1 MHQRLSL
8 LMNRKNSKRVL
19 KILLLIVIGI
29 CIFSIACQKP
39 TDITQDIVVPNW
51 QNGEQLYYG
60 VIRNDTMIGQT
71 RYSIYF
77 DVDGDIPIYTLEIL
91 TQIEWD
97 EDYVWD
103 SSVVYF
109 RRDNFAPIW
118 SYRKVETDFSYSII
132 ETHYDESD
140 VDIWFETID
149 GKETFNLSLKEP
161 YFDSEMILTL
171 MRAVRFMQA
180 KKYSFNTFTP
190 LTLQPMSNSIRYDGK
205 KIATTPAGSFE
216 CDKMQLTTPFSKFYL
231 YYEQQEPRRLVR
243 YQEKKSNIALVLL
256 GDSLR

>member
-1 MHQRLSL
+1 MRQRLL
-8 LMNRKNSKRVL
+8 LLKNNMKII
-19 KILLLIVIGI
+19 KILSLFILSI
-29 CIFSIACQKP
+29 CIFNTSCHKP
-39 TDITQDIVVPNW
+39 ILITQDIIVPNW
-51 QNGEQLYYG
+51 QNGEQIFYG
-60 VIRNDTMIGQT
+60 IVRNDSLIGRTQ
-71 RYSIYF
+71 YSIYF
-77 DVDGDIPIYTLEIL
+77 DVEGDIPVYCLEML
-91 TQIEWD
+91 TDTEWQD
-97 EDYVWD
+97 DYLWD

-161 YFDSEMILTL
+161 YFDSEIILTL
-171 MRAVRFMQA
+171 MRTVRFMHA

-190 LTLQPMSNSIRYDGK
+190 LTLQLMSNSIRYDGK

-231 YYEQQEPRRLVR
+231 YYEQQEPRRLIH